1 VKQLLLRE
9 IMIIDNLIWKWNP
22 NFKLPK
28 DDVECFSLE
37 QEDMLSSGIFGIS
50 TGLCVQMI

>member
-50 TGLCVQMI
+50 TGLWVQMI